1 MAVTVIVIDDA
12 VIVRAA
18 AVAAAAAAR
27 IIVVVVGI
35 VLRLRVGMALRT
47 IIIVAAALRTFALA
61 VLLRLGLRVGIL
73 LTAASAGLVVALL
86 HMRGVAAS
94 AFAYLLCAGGHGA
107 DSCQR
112 E

>member
-35 VLRLRVGMALRT
+35 VVRGAKREGIVVIGALIPVAIGLSGQNLPPLRWRSWRRLLSAR
-47 IIIVAAALRTFALA
+47 IIRIE
-61 VLLRLGLRVGIL
+61 LL
-73 LTAASAGLVVALL
+73 
-86 HMRGVAAS
+86 
-94 AFAYLLCAGGHGA
+94 
-107 DSCQR
+107 
-112 E
+112 